1 MSQCLWCCYIFFC
14 CFLSSRV
21 GVKFIVGEHG
31 CPIPEDDREDPY
43 SCSLLNFTE
52 PGKRGGEIEKQ
63 KRGEASDC
71 SSNSLGNLL
80 LACTVVKGERRQD
93 NSRGVE
99 RMRRMAV
106 EKKSETPFYSCV
118 PTAQGQLSLPF
129 VYLRPKQKCSL
140 LQGWGKRRWGN

>member
-1 MSQCLWCCYIFFC
+1 MFVVLLHIFFVV
-14 CFLSSRV
+14 FSHPEWGWSLSWGNM
-21 GVKFIVGEHG
+21 GVLYQ
-31 CPIPEDDREDPY
+31 RM
-43 SCSLLNFTE
+43 TE
-52 PGKRGGEIEKQ
+52 KILTPAPSWTSPSQVKEGEIEKQ

-80 LACTVVKGERRQD
+80 LACAVVKGERRQD